1 MTAPAAPAPG
11 YYTDPLD
18 PASERWWD
26 GAGWTDTIRPL
37 EAPVLARTS
46 DEVVVPRLADVERGE
61 VPALAPSP
69 SLATRAPQVQPTGA
83 PAAEPQ
89 PFAEAQPPAEP
100 APVAPPT
107 VPPGFYPD
115 PYGQAPLRWFDG
127 VQWTTATSQLQ
138 PAATNPSAPAEVA
151 PGTVPATVP
160 ATVPRAQ
167 PRSAAE
173 GYGTGMRPGRAGS
186 SSVLPVRGGDE
197 GSRLSSLVRRVGLPG
212 LAAVLVLA
220 VALGVRLF
228 VLDTGSAASAPAQL
242 AAAINLRNAD
252 LPAGWKAVAKSDPK
266 SDPKSDTATA
276 GPAAAPAKSDDPMAA
291 FDRDIARCIGGA
303 DPATSIAFTSASP
316 SWSRGSS
323 EISSEVVVLRSVAL
337 AQQDLHA
344 RQGKTVDACMRR
356 VGVPAMRAALAP
368 SGVALTGLA
377 TQRLPGAA
385 ADGYALRLK
394 MTATVK
400 GRALTVWTDSY
411 GFVRGNT
418 EVGLTVA
425 SVGSTPD
432 RAVVAETLRRLR
444 SRTVATS

>member
-37 EAPVLARTS
+37 EAPVLACTS

-167 PRSAAE
+167 PGSADE

-197 GSRLSSLVRRVGLPG
+197 GGRLSSLVRRVGLPG

-228 VLDTGSAASAPAQL
+228 VLDTGPAASAPAQL

-252 LPAGWKAVAKSDPK
+252 LPAGWKTVAK

-291 FDRDIARCIGGA
+291 FDRDISRCIGGA

-368 SGVALTGLA
+368 S
-377 TQRLPGAA
+377 
-385 ADGYALRLK
+385 
-394 MTATVK
+394 
-400 GRALTVWTDSY
+400 
-411 GFVRGNT
+411 
-418 EVGLTVA
+418 
-425 SVGSTPD
+425 
-432 RAVVAETLRRLR
+432 
-444 SRTVATS
+444 